1 MQHTLVAVFDNRS
14 DAQKAMDDLLAS
26 GFRRSDLRLSEG
38 GAQSAA
44 GTSGTMQEDESM
56 GDSIKNFFSDLFGS
70 DRGDRMEQYNEAI
83 SRGHYVLTV
92 TAPSEPEVERAAD
105 LVERYGPVDID
116 EKSSA
121 WSAGSTAGSTAGM
134 GAGAI
139 GGQQSAQT
147 QQSMQSMQA
156 QQSMQTGAGSTQA
169 STGNSMQ
176 YANTE
181 SRSIPV
187 VQEELKVGKR
197 EIQRGG
203 VRIFSH
209 VVETP
214 VDESINLREEHV
226 TVQRRA
232 IDKLVDP
239 ADVPAFQETSIEL
252 RENAEEAVVEK
263 SARIVEEVVI
273 DKEVTSREEHI
284 TDTLRHTEVEVE
296 RMPGSASASGIGSDD
311 DEYYRSH
318 WTSNYAGTGKSY
330 EEYAPAYQYGSQM
343 RRSEQY
349 RGRPFEDVETSLRSD
364 WGQAYPGSTWE
375 NIKAAVKHGWDRMT
389 S

>member
-26 GFRRSDLRLSEG
+26 GFSRSSLRLSEG

-92 TAPSEPEVERAAD
+92 TAPNEPEVERAAD
-105 LVERYGPVDID
+105 LVERHGPVDID
-116 EKSSA
+116 ETSSV
-121 WSAGSTAGSTAGM
+121 WSAGGDAGI
-134 GAGAI
+134 GAGAMR
-139 GGQQSAQT
+139 GQQQSAPM
-147 QQSMQSMQA
+147 QQSMQSMQ
-156 QQSMQTGAGSTQA
+156 SGAGSAQA
-169 STGNSMQ
+169 SSGSSMQ
-176 YANTE
+176 YAKPE
-181 SRSIPV
+181 SQSIPV

-197 EIQRGG
+197 EVQRGG

-214 VDESINLREEHV
+214 VDESVSLREEHV
-226 TVQRRA
+226 SVQRRA

-349 RGRPFEDVETSLRSD
+349 RGRPFEDVESNLRSD

>member
-26 GFRRSDLRLSEG
+26 GFSRSDLRLSEDGTQG
-38 GAQSAA
+38 GAS
-44 GTSGTMQEDESM
+44 TSGAVQEDESM
-56 GDSIKNFFSDLFGS
+56 GDSIKHFFSDLFGS
-70 DRGDRMEQYNEAI
+70 DRGDRMEQYSEAI
-83 SRGHYVLTV
+83 SRGHYVLSV

-105 LVERYGPVDID
+105 VVERYGPVDID

-121 WSAGSTAGSTAGM
+121 WAAGSTAGTTAGM
-134 GAGAI
+134 SAGAM
-139 GGQQSAQT
+139 GGQQSAHM
-147 QQSMQSMQA
+147 QQSMNSMQS

-169 STGNSMQ
+169 SSGSSMQ

-181 SRSIPV
+181 SQSIPV

-214 VDESINLREEHV
+214 VDESVSLREEHV

-273 DKEVTSREEHI
+273 GKEVTNREEHI
-284 TDTLRHTEVEVE
+284 TDTLRRTEVEVE
-296 RMPGSASASGIGSDD
+296 QMPGSQSASGMGADD

-330 EEYAPAYQYGSQM
+330 DEYAPAYQYGSQM

-349 RGRPFEDVETSLRSD
+349 RGRPFEDVETNLRAD

>member
-26 GFRRSDLRLSEG
+26 GFSRSDLRLSEG
-38 GAQSAA
+38 GASAA
-44 GTSGTMQEDESM
+44 GALQQDESI

-70 DRGDRMEQYNEAI
+70 DRGDRMEQYNEAVA
-83 SRGHYVLTV
+83 RGHYVLSV
-92 TAPSEPEVERAAD
+92 TAPNEPEVERAAD

-121 WSAGSTAGSTAGM
+121 WSAGSTAGI
-134 GAGAI
+134 GAGAR
-139 GGQQSAQT
+139 QQSAQMS
-147 QQSMQSMQA
+147 QQSMQS
-156 QQSMQTGAGSTQA
+156 GAGSAQA
-169 STGNSMQ
+169 SSASSMQ

-181 SRSIPV
+181 SQSIPV

-203 VRIFSH
+203 VRIYSR

-214 VDESINLREEHV
+214 VDQSVNLREEHV

-232 IDKLVDP
+232 IDKMVDP
-239 ADVPAFQETSIEL
+239 ADVPAFQEKSFEL
-252 RENAEEAVVEK
+252 RESAEEAVVEK

-273 DKEVTSREEHI
+273 GKEVTNREEHI
-284 TDTLRHTEVEVE
+284 KDTLRHTEVDVE
-296 RMPGSASASGIGSDD
+296 QLSGAGSED

-318 WTSNYAGTGKSY
+318 FTSNYAATGQSFD
-330 EEYAPAYQYGSQM
+330 EVAPAYQYGSQM
-343 RRSEQY
+343 RRSELY
-349 RGRPFEDVETSLRSD
+349 RGRPFEDVETDLRAD
-364 WGQAYPGSTWE
+364 WARTHPSSAWA
-375 NIKAAVKHGWDRMT
+375 NFKAAVKHGWDRIT
-389 S
+389 N